1 MRINDATRRRTGS
14 ITGRVAACALLVT
27 LAAAGPVHAEVG
39 DYKWWEVL
47 RNLVKPPAADN
58 RLRPD
63 ERTGTF
69 PLVPETVGRSF
80 NPGDYYRWQAVTL
93 APSTGASCGNGTP
106 FTFFVNVSPTTR
118 NTVLAYEHGG
128 ACWDADTCT
137 NPDNPLG
144 ASNPDGISRHYFDL
158 VVADPASGEFSLFN
172 RSAANSVLTP
182 FVARLHP
189 ERLKTRDWNKV
200 YVPYCTGDVHAG
212 RAVAVY
218 PKPDGSELVWHHT
231 GANNARAV
239 TAWMRENLQRPRQL
253 AQVGCSAGST
263 GATVNYHHV
272 RKALSP
278 DRSFLL
284 ADSGPLF
291 PAPANGDPATHPS
304 VPLHRLIRRTWSLDD
319 GILALYERELA
330 GFSRDDVGGLY
341 RSLSTRWPDDRFGLV
356 AFWRDG
362 VYANYSYRDSV
373 IAAGVRPADRVDF
386 ADALMER
393 RAKDMLALKQEIA
406 ALGNVGAFMP
416 QYRELM
422 AAHCGTIVDW
432 QHTDIQER
440 RLGLRDFVDDVLDG
454 KGTLMQVSESNPE
467 PDMAREAPLHHQI
480 FNWLAGGLADWW
492 KKGTYLLAGA
502 DVRLGRLF
510 DGRTGLPW
518 SRTVTGGSGAG
529 SGASDS
535 EPQSTPCMAGE
546 PQCAN
551 GIL

>member
-1 MRINDATRRRTGS
+1 MHDRNAMARRSTRVGRRFVASALLATVA
-14 ITGRVAACALLVT
+14 VAAS
-27 LAAAGPVHAEVG
+27 PVQAETG

-47 RNLVKPPAADN
+47 RNLVKPPSADN

-69 PLVPETVGRSF
+69 PLRPDTIGRAF
-80 NPGDYYRWQAVTL
+80 DPGDYHRWQAITL

-118 NTVLAYEHGG
+118 NAVLAYEHGG

-137 NPDNPLG
+137 NPANPLG
-144 ASNPDGISRHYFDL
+144 ASNPEGISRHYFDL

-182 FVARLHP
+182 FLARLHP

-212 RAVAVY
+212 RTVAVY
-218 PKPDGSELVWHHT
+218 PKSGGGEVVWHHT
-231 GANNARAV
+231 GADNARAV
-239 TAWMRENLQRPRQL
+239 VAWMRENLQRPRQL
-253 AQVGCSAGST
+253 AHVGCSAGST

-272 RKALSP
+272 RKALAP

-284 ADSGPLF
+284 ADSGLLF
-291 PAPANGDPATHPS
+291 PAPMNADPATHPS
-304 VPLHRLIRRTWSLDD
+304 VPLHRLIRRAWSLDD
-319 GILALYERELA
+319 GLLAHHERELA

-341 RSLSTRWPDDRFGLV
+341 RGLARRWPDDRLGLV

-362 VYANYSYRDSV
+362 VYSNYSYRDSV
-373 IAAGVRPADRVDF
+373 IAAGVRPADRVEF

-406 ALGNVGAFMP
+406 GLANVGAFMP

-440 RLGLRDFVDDVLDG
+440 GVGLREFVDQVFDG
-454 KGTLMQVSESNPE
+454 TGAIMQVSESNPE
-467 PDMAREAPLHHQI
+467 PDMARDAPLHHQV
-480 FNWLAGGLADWW
+480 FNWVAGGLVDWW
-492 KKGTYLLAGA
+492 KKGTYYLAGA

-518 SRTVTGGSGAG
+518 SRTVTGGDPASGAG
-529 SGASDS
+529 ETDPSQA
-535 EPQSTPCMAGE
+535 PCAPGDRK
-546 PQCAN
+546 CTK